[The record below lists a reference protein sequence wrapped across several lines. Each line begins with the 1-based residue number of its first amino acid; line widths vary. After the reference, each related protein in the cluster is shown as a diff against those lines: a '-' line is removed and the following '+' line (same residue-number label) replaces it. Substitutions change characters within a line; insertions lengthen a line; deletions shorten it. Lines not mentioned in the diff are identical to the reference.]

1 MKLNNGK
8 LANTDIKN
16 LIEELG
22 GLAIID
28 RRESKNRFSVLI
40 EHFKY

>member
-1 MKLNNGK
+1 MQLNNGK
-8 LANTDIKN
+8 LAIKN
-16 LIEELG
+16 LIEELE

-28 RRESKNRFSVLI
+28 RQELKNRFSVLI